1 MTISFYVK
9 EKNDIEE
16 ESMSIALVR
25 KNKNSQSVNV
35 KKLDN
40 LTAVEQQTIKSVIA
54 IMEKYRKEDD
64 SVDLKYGL

>member
-16 ESMSIALVR
+16 DSMSIALVR

-40 LTAVEQQTIKSVIA
+40 LTAVEQQRIKSVIA

>member
-40 LTAVEQQTIKSVIA
+40 LTAVEQQTIKSVIS

-64 SVDLKYGL
+64 SVDLKYKL

>member
-16 ESMSIALVR
+16 DSMSIALVR